1 MDVVKNS
8 LWDMLASFTK
18 LAEHWRSK
26 QVDLCF
32 DGVGWGASRC
42 SVAGIA
48 GGAPRKALRGA
59 QLILKAL
66 HEDRSPC

>member
-32 DGVGWGASRC
+32 DGVGWGATC
-42 SVAGIA
+42 VLMGWV
-48 GGAPRKALRGA
+48 GGRVGA
-59 QLILKAL
+59 VWL
-66 HEDRSPC
+66 E